1 MLYKPIKVNVPETI
15 HERLKLAITQENKK
29 TISVKVKLDDGDES
43 DRRKDTLL
51 LTRGQIEK
59 LERARLIGKKNVTV
73 RLSRKQVE
81 ANLKHEG
88 GFLGMLAAL
97 AARVL
102 PTLLG
107 GLATGLVSGA
117 VEKAVSR
124 SGLYLQKKGHGN
136 NAARIQLCK
145 GNGLY
150 LTPHPP
156 VVVDGYGLFLKGK
169 DHRVYGGEG
178 LILGPNSAFKNI
190 PLLGLIL

>member
-1 MLYKPIKVNVPETI
+1 MLYQPIKVNVPERI
-15 HERLKLAITQENKK
+15 HERLKLAIAEENKK
-29 TISVKVKLDDGDES
+29 PISIKVKLDDGDES
-43 DRRKDTLL
+43 DRKHTLL

-73 RLSRKQVE
+73 RMSCKQVQ

-88 GFLGMLAAL
+88 GFLGMLAGL
-97 AARVL
+97 AARFL
-102 PTLLG
+102 PTLLA

-117 VEKAVSR
+117 VEKAVSG
-124 SGLYLQKKGHGN
+124 SGLYLQKRGSGN
-136 NAARIQLCK
+136 NAARIQVVK

-150 LTPHPP
+150 LIPHPP
-156 VVVDGYGLFLKGK
+156 VVVDGHGLFLKGA

-178 LILGPNSAFKNI
+178 LILGPNSPFKNI

>member
-1 MLYKPIKVNVPETI
+1 MLYKPVKVNVPERI
-15 HERLKLAITQENKK
+15 HEKLKLAISHENKK
-29 TISVKVKLDDGDES
+29 NISVKVKLDDGDEG
-43 DRRKDTLL
+43 DRKHTLL
-51 LTRGQIEK
+51 LTRGQIDK
-59 LERARLIGKKNVTV
+59 LERARLIGKKHATV
-73 RLSRKQVE
+73 RLSSKQVQ

-117 VEKAVSR
+117 VEKAVSGR
-124 SGLYLQKKGHGN
+124 GLYLQKRGSGN
-136 NAARIQLCK
+136 NAARIQIVR

-150 LTPHPP
+150 ITPHPP
-156 VVVDGYGLFLKGK
+156 IVVDGHGLYLKGE
-169 DHRVYGGEG
+169 DRRVYGGEG
-178 LILGPNSAFKNI
+178 LILGPNSPFKNI

>member
-15 HERLKLAITQENKK
+15 HEKLKLAIAQENRK
-29 TISVKVKLDDGDES
+29 TISIKIKLNDGSGES
-43 DRRKDTLL
+43 DRKHTLL

-59 LERARLIGKKNVTV
+59 LERARLIGKKSTTV
-73 RLSRKQVE
+73 RLSRKQVQV
-81 ANLKHEG
+81 NLKHEG

-107 GLATGLVSGA
+107 GLATGLISGA
-117 VEKAVSR
+117 VEKAVSG
-124 SGLYLQKKGHGN
+124 SGLYLQKRGHGN
-136 NAARIQLCK
+136 NAARIQVVR

-156 VVVDGYGLFLKGK
+156 IVVDGHGLFLKSA
-169 DHRVYGGEG
+169 DHRVYSGEG
-178 LILGPNSAFKNI
+178 LILGPNSPFKNI